1 MIAVRLLAW
10 LGSQGTRAIALSC
23 VFGVI
28 IPGASGYVRPFL
40 TETIFLLLTLAFL
53 QVDIE
58 RLKSRLG
65 ERARIGRWV
74 FWMMAGMPLLVCLG
88 LKFSG
93 IAAIMPET
101 LMIAIIVAAAPP
113 LMSAPAIATL
123 VGLDGALSLALLIAC
138 MVLTPLTA
146 PLLASLFLP
155 AEIALD
161 PIALILRLSLLLG
174 GSFALAQIIRR
185 VVGQPRISSVRL
197 ELSGLNVILLT
208 VFALIAMDSVR
219 ARLVE
224 NPVQVLSLTALTFLV
239 AFAQMGLATLA
250 TIGDA
255 PRERMV
261 LALAAGTRNMG
272 LVVAALGDNIP
283 DPVWLY
289 FALGQFPIYFL
300 PWMLQPLVR
309 RLGAAEP

>member
-1 MIAVRLLAW
+1 MLAW

-23 VFGVI
+23 LLGVA
-28 IPGASGYVRPFL
+28 IPGASSYVRPFL

-58 RLKSRLG
+58 TLKSRLG
-65 ERARIGRWV
+65 QPLRLGKWV
-74 FWMMAGMPLLVCLG
+74 AWTMLGIPLIALVG
-88 LKFSG
+88 LKLTG
-93 IAAIMPET
+93 IADAWPDT
-101 LMIAIIVAAAPP
+101 LMIVIIVCAPPP
-113 LMSAPAIATL
+113 LMSASAIATL
-123 VGLDGALSLALLIAC
+123 IGLDGALSLALLIVS

-161 PIALILRLSLLLG
+161 TAGLIIRLSLLLG

-185 VVGQPRISSVRL
+185 IVGQPRLTAVKL

-219 ARLVE
+219 ARLFDT
-224 NPVQVLSLTALTFLV
+224 PLMVLGLTALTFVV
-239 AFAQMGLATLA
+239 AFAMMGLASLA
-250 TIGDA
+250 A
-255 PRERMV
+255 LNEPPRDRMV
-261 LALAAGTRNMG
+261 LAMAAGTRNMG
-272 LVVAALGDNIP
+272 LMVAALGDPIP
-283 DPVWLY
+283 DFVWLY

-300 PWMLQPLVR
+300 PWILQPVAR
-309 RLGAAEP
+309 RFGAAQT